1 MSDLKERVDRC
12 HEIIGDMCK
21 YSRGP
26 RMSIPA
32 KRTDEDIYLSD
43 TLTTLEAEVEN
54 YRQAAKKAMKLAED
68 ALARIPDLEGRVRWL
83 ETLNHVAPPA
93 LPKEATDERA

>member
-1 MSDLKERVDRC
+1 MSELSMRVRGFAYDLHSVADCVE
-12 HEIIGDMCK
+12 
-21 YSRGP
+21 
-26 RMSIPA
+26 A
-32 KRTDEDIYLSD
+32 
-43 TLTTLEAEVEN
+43 LEAEVEN

-68 ALARIPDLEGRVRWL
+68 ALARIPDLEGRARWL